1 LKIKFEEI
9 TFSSKKKFEIID
21 ITSKVERTISKSGIE
36 NGFCI
41 VHLPHATV
49 SLILNENETNIRKDY
64 EKALKEHFFNK
75 EYQHDV
81 IDDNAAAH
89 VTSAIVGSTKVLQI
103 KNGAI
108 IRGTW
113 QNLMILELDGPRA
126 RRRASIEI
134 VGK

>member
-1 LKIKFEEI
+1 
-9 TFSSKKKFEIID
+9 
-21 ITSKVERTISKSGIE
+21 
-36 NGFCI
+36 
-41 VHLPHATV
+41 
-49 SLILNENETNIRKDY
+49 
-64 EKALKEHFFNK
+64 
-75 EYQHDV
+75 V